1 MVREVDR
8 ETFQGVMAL
17 LAEHPEL
24 TPARLRE
31 LVDANGN
38 GRRRRVDAI
47 RPRTSA
53 EVVALLEAKVITRAE
68 ARRYLRLR

>member
-8 ETFQGVMAL
+8 ETFQGLTAV
-17 LAEHPEL
+17 LARPEL
-24 TPARLRE
+24 KVARLRE
-31 LVDANGN
+31 LVNIGGN